1 MKRYAIF
8 FPQFYRINV
17 NDLAWGYG
25 FTDWVL
31 VAAANAFGY
40 WSRRSPASGFYD
52 LSQDDDIRAR
62 FEAASGAGLDGFGIY
77 HYRFDDG
84 PELDA
89 VEHYLRR
96 KEIPGSFSYFYIWAN
111 ENWSTRWVGNNIR
124 MLKELSTRPDRAAVA
139 SHVNYLAP
147 FMESSS
153 YTKVGDRPLF
163 VIYKL
168 DSFAEPDV
176 TLALY
181 KDEFKRAGLNP
192 LIGFFVKHVSDMQ
205 YSRFCDFCYLFEP
218 RLFFNFQG
226 VRQNRATIKAY
237 QIFTKVMSSQMVES
251 TSEVI
256 TRFLN
261 RSSSS
266 YTFREF
272 LRYLASDERQR
283 FSRSSACPVQ
293 DIVTCGWNNAP
304 RYRGR
309 STKLEVPTVEQFSSM
324 MDAVAASA
332 ARCSEIPILCNAWNE
347 WSEGAAIEPCRYL
360 GDTLLT
366 SYLGGGMTDE
376 CKDER

>member
-8 FPQFYRINV
+8 FPQFYRINA

-40 WSRRSPASGFYD
+40 WPRRSPACGFYD

-62 FEAASGAGLDGFGIY
+62 FEAASGSGLDGFGIY

-89 VEHYLRR
+89 VEQYLRR
-96 KEIPGSFSYFYIWAN
+96 KGAPGSFSYFYIWAN
-111 ENWSTRWVGNNIR
+111 ENWSTRWVGSSIR
-124 MLKELSTRPDRAAVA
+124 MLKEFSARPDRAAVA
-139 SHVNYLAP
+139 NHVKYLAP

-181 KDEFKRAGLNP
+181 KEEFKRAGLNP

-205 YSRFCDFCYLFEP
+205 YSRLCDFCYLFEP

-237 QIFTKVMSSQMVES
+237 QMFTKVMSSRMVES

-261 RSSSS
+261 RSGAS
-266 YTFREF
+266 YTFPEF
-272 LRYLASDERQR
+272 LRYFASDERQR

-304 RYRGR
+304 RYRSR
-309 STKLEVPTVEQFSSM
+309 FTKLEVPTVEQFSSM

-347 WSEGAAIEPCRYL
+347 WSEGAAIEPCSYL

-366 SYLGGGMTDE
+366 SYLGGEHD
-376 CKDER
+376 R